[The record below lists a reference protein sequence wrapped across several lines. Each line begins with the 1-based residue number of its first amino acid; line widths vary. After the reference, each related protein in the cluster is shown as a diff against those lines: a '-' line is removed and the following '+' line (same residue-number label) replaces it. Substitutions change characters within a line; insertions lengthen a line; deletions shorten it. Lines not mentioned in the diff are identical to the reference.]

1 MKKHV
6 KAFTYAPK
14 IPAVRSGE
22 CRQTIR
28 TGDKVSV
35 GDEILWHGWTSVPYR
50 SPWSWRLRVTITDV
64 TPIVVDHERGIR
76 CYEAYY
82 NAFHWYAWFGM
93 YTGYLARMDF
103 IDPPTGF
110 ALRDVLEEMNGK
122 MDCVEC
128 QIIRW

>member
-28 TGDKVSV
+28 PGDKVSI
-35 GDEILWHGWTSVPYR
+35 GDEILWHGWSGTHRHSK
-50 SPWSWRLRVTITDV
+50 WNWRMRVTV
-64 TPIVVDHERGIR
+64 TEAVPIVIDHDSGIR
-76 CYEAYY
+76 CYCDQY
-82 NAFHWYAWFGM
+82 NEFNWYEWSGL
-93 YTGYLARMDF
+93 YTNHLAKLDF

-110 ALRDVLEEMNGK
+110 ALRDVLEEFYGK
-122 MDCVEC
+122 MKFVEC